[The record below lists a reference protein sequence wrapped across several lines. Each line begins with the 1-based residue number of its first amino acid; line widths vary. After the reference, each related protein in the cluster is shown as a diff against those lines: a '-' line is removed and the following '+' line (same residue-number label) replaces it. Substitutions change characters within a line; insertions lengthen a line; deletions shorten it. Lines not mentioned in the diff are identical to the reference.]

1 MPLGS
6 PCPPSWLISFN
17 LEQAVPMG
25 KLSKWMMAV
34 WLIAGLGWGWAQTP
48 STPAKKAK
56 AHQTKARATPPSVGK
71 ASPKLADEPA
81 ALAVLGDDLLTLAAQ
96 VQTGDMVCEASTVKI
111 APITS
116 APGYF
121 DLRMGKHHYQMAPV
135 ASQTGAVRLEDTVH
149 GAVWIQLA
157 NKSMLMNQKV
167 GRRMADECQSPAQMV
182 VAEAM
187 AKMPP
192 INILEPL
199 NDRRALPAAELANK

>member
-1 MPLGS
+1 
-6 PCPPSWLISFN
+6 
-17 LEQAVPMG
+17 MG
-25 KLSKWMMAV
+25 KLMMTI
-34 WLIAGLGWGWAQTP
+34 LLTCGLGLGWAQTSTP
-48 STPAKKAK
+48 PASKTKATPPKARVAQKTPAK
-56 AHQTKARATPPSVGK
+56 P
-71 ASPKLADEPA
+71 SPKAVQEPVLLTA
-81 ALAVLGDDLLTLAAQ
+81 LGDDLLAVAAQ
-96 VQTGDMVCEASTVKI
+96 VHTGNMVCEATTVK
-111 APITS
+111 S
-116 APGYF
+116 ASIPSAQGYF
-121 DLRMGKHHYQMAPV
+121 DVHMGKHHYLMAPV

-199 NDRRALPAAELANK
+199 GETRALPAAELANK

>member
-1 MPLGS
+1 
-6 PCPPSWLISFN
+6 
-17 LEQAVPMG
+17 MG
-25 KLSKWMMAV
+25 KLMMTI
-34 WLIAGLGWGWAQTP
+34 LLTCGLGLGWAQTSTAP
-48 STPAKKAK
+48 ASKTKTTPPKSRVAQKTPAK
-56 AHQTKARATPPSVGK
+56 P
-71 ASPKLADEPA
+71 SPKAVQEPVLLTA
-81 ALAVLGDDLLTLAAQ
+81 LGDDLLAVAAQ
-96 VQTGDMVCEASTVKI
+96 VHTGNMVCEATTVKI
-111 APITS
+111 ASIPS
-116 APGYF
+116 AQGYF
-121 DLRMGKHHYQMAPV
+121 DVHMGKHHYLMAPV

-199 NDRRALPAAELANK
+199 GETRALPAAELANR